1 GRMGENAAAWA
12 EVGAQR
18 LTPTLGD
25 SSQIKHPLRRFTSC
39 RLLRSYIG
47 SGDPLVARRTGGHD
61 DEGMATN
68 IAARLRR
75 HGGGGSSAPQPYAD
89 SHAARQEHRAER
101 QTLGGGAA
109 GRRIR
114 GAPEEL
120 PRRRGEAEHDARG
133 ITDGL

>member
-1 GRMGENAAAWA
+1 M
-12 EVGAQR
+12 

-25 SSQIKHPLRRFTSC
+25 SGHIKNPLRRVTSC

-89 SHAARQEHRAER
+89 SPPPREGHPAARQ
-101 QTLGGGAA
+101 T
-109 GRRIR
+109 
-114 GAPEEL
+114 
-120 PRRRGEAEHDARG
+120 PRRGDPGRPIPGTPEKPPRRPGETGNDGPG
-133 ITDGL
+133 IT

>member
-1 GRMGENAAAWA
+1 M
-12 EVGAQR
+12 
-18 LTPTLGD
+18 LTPALRD
-25 SSQIKHPLRRFTSC
+25 SGHTKKTLRRVPPC
-39 RLLRSYIG
+39 RLIRSSIG
-47 SGDPLVARRTGGHD
+47 SGAPLVARRTGGHD

-89 SHAARQEHRAER
+89 AHAAREEHRAER
-101 QTLGGGAA
+101 QTLGGGDP

>member
-1 GRMGENAAAWA
+1 M
-12 EVGAQR
+12 
-18 LTPTLGD
+18 LTPPPGD
-25 SSQIKHPLRRFTSC
+25 SGHIKTPLRRVTPC

-89 SHAARQEHRAER
+89 SHAAREEHPAPR
-101 QTLGGGAA
+101 QTLRGGDS
-109 GRRIR
+109 GRPNR
-114 GAPEEL
+114 GGPGEIS
-120 PRRRGEAEHDARG
+120 RRRGEAEHDSPGTSER
-133 ITDGL
+133 

>member
-1 GRMGENAAAWA
+1 M
-12 EVGAQR
+12 

-25 SSQIKHPLRRFTSC
+25 SGHIKNPLRRVTSC

-47 SGDPLVARRTGGHD
+47 SGDPLVASRTGGHD

-75 HGGGGSSAPQPYAD
+75 HGGGRSSAAGPHAD
-89 SHAARQEHRAER
+89 THAAREER
-101 QTLGGGAA
+101 RPEQQTASHGNP
-109 GRRIR
+109 GRRVR

-120 PRRRGEAEHDARG
+120 PRHRGEAEHDAPG

>member
-1 GRMGENAAAWA
+1 M
-12 EVGAQR
+12 
-18 LTPTLGD
+18 LTPALGD
-25 SSQIKHPLRRFTSC
+25 SGHTKKTLRRVTSC

-75 HGGGGSSAPQPYAD
+75 HGGGGSSAPQPYAGAPAAPEE
-89 SHAARQEHRAER
+89 HRPARQ
-101 QTLGGGAA
+101 TPGGGGP

-114 GAPEEL
+114 GGPEEL
-120 PRRRGEAEHDARG
+120 PRRRG
-133 ITDGL
+133 